1 MSEKTRFV
9 RPLISVVLIGASVL
23 GLMNV
28 YSDNTDVV
36 RQAEQ
41 VACDKSPDC
50 TARLTRV
57 DRSPI
62 SQSFSFALSYELKGG
77 KRDSTRPKDRG
88 VKCSRAFFLLGE
100 YSCNLTGP

>member
-1 MSEKTRFV
+1 MSEKTRFI
-9 RPLISVVLIGASVL
+9 RPLISVTLIGASVL

-28 YSDNTDVV
+28 YSDNADVV
-36 RQAEQ
+36 QQAEQ

-62 SQSFSFALSYELKGG
+62 SQSFSFALSYEMKGG
-77 KRDSTRPKDRG
+77 KKDTTRPRDRG
-88 VKCSRAFFLLGE
+88 VKCARAFFLVGE
-100 YSCNLTGP
+100 YGCNLVGP